1 MSKKRLIGIFV
12 GQVEMPAQREFLQG
26 VAREALKNNINV
38 AVFSTLV
45 QEGGY
50 EAYQNGE
57 CFVFD
62 IASLEKMDA
71 VIIMPETL
79 RLRPKLLEDL
89 CERIRKVPNLLKV
102 TFDRE
107 IPGFMP
113 FLCDDVSASKH
124 IVEHLIKIHGCRD
137 IVYMTGKS
145 GHPHSMARLEGYRL
159 ALQEN
164 GIEYDE
170 SKVYYGDFWYYK
182 GNEVVE
188 SILAGRKRLPDAVAC
203 ANEPMAISIC
213 EAFER
218 HGIQVPEQVL
228 VVGFDHSGDGI
239 HSVDYTTSICREEEV
254 KGHEI
259 VRYILSQL
267 GDSTAL
273 EPVVRPTPKV
283 FIGKTCG
290 CHAEKGVTIESE
302 EEHTDVKKFFS
313 IFNFMNERL
322 IDSKTITEFLWE
334 IDSSCYWLE
343 DFKEFS
349 VIVTEKCFFGSGE
362 SCKRENFLGNE
373 RVILA
378 YKNDRAY
385 KNDSPEA
392 KESRVDFRRRFDK
405 GIMHPD
411 LWDEDKRAAV
421 YIFNILHFNEEVFGY
436 SVVTFNEE
444 PFCCTSNYPFWIKNI
459 DNAAEA
465 LRRQYG
471 VRFLYHDAERK
482 SITDTM
488 TGLYNRNGFNRMI
501 TEKIEDMTD
510 DDYLLLMEFDNNN
523 LKKVNDNFGHEA
535 GDEMILLSTQ
545 AIEKS
550 RVANATYESN
560 FRIGGDEYVKL
571 AIGPIKPENADL
583 AMNECEQFLEN
594 VTYVL
599 DRPYPI
605 TLACGYSLYK
615 KEDIHSVDEIMK
627 VADTKMYKHKAEMK
641 KCLDGII

>member
-1 MSKKRLIGIFV
+1 MSRKRLIGIFV

-26 VAREALKNNINV
+26 VAREALKNNINI

-62 IASLEKMDA
+62 IASIEKMDA
-71 VIIMPETL
+71 VILMPETL
-79 RLRPKLLEDL
+79 RLKPGLLDDL

-102 TFDRE
+102 SFDRE
-107 IPGFMP
+107 IPGFIP
-113 FLCDDVSASKH
+113 FLCDDVTASKC
-124 IVEHLIKIHGCRD
+124 IVEHLIKKHGCRD
-137 IVYMTGKS
+137 IVYMSGKE

-164 GIEYDE
+164 GIPYDE

-182 GNEVVE
+182 GKEVVE
-188 SILAGRKRLPDAVAC
+188 KILSNGKRLPDAIAC
-203 ANEPMAISIC
+203 ANEPMAISVC
-213 EAFER
+213 EALEC
-218 HGIQVPEQVL
+218 HGIHVPEQICVT
-228 VVGFDHSGDGI
+228 GFDHSGDGI
-239 HSVDYTTSICREEEV
+239 HNVNYTTSIRREEEI

-259 VRYILSQL
+259 VRYIISKL
-267 GDSTAL
+267 GDSAGL
-273 EPVVRPTPKV
+273 EPVERPLPEV

-290 CHAEKGVTIESE
+290 CHAEEEIKSESA
-302 EEHTDVKKFFS
+302 EEHTDVKNFFS

-322 IDSKTITEFLWE
+322 IDSKTVTEFLLE
-334 IDSSCYWLE
+334 IDNSCNWLE

-349 VIVTEKCFFGSGE
+349 IVMTEKCYMGYGE
-362 SCKRENFLGNE
+362 SCKRDNFLSNE

-378 YKNDRAY
+378 YKNDGSEERE
-385 KNDSPEA
+385 NLVS
-392 KESRVDFRRRFDK
+392 FTRRFDK

-411 LWDEDKRAAV
+411 LWDEEKKAAV

-436 SVVTFNEE
+436 TVVSFNEE
-444 PFCCTSNYPFWIKNI
+444 PFCCTENYPFWIKNI

-471 VRFLYHDAERK
+471 VRYLYHDAERK
-482 SITDTM
+482 SVTDSM

-501 TEKIEDMTD
+501 TEKIDDMTD

-523 LKKVNDNFGHEA
+523 LKKVNDNYGHEA

-571 AIGPIKPENADL
+571 AIGPIKPENAEL

-615 KEDIHSVDEIMK
+615 KCDIHSIDEIMK
-627 VADTKMYKHKAEMK
+627 AADSRMYEHKAEMK
-641 KCLDGII
+641 KCLDIIS